1 MSKYWSES
9 DEANYRFVPV
19 PRVLFTDFKD
29 VSIQAKWVYAILLDR
44 LMLSKKN
51 VDRFSDEEG
60 LFLYFKQNDLAELL
74 GISPRTVTRIFEELK
89 AKELIQAKMC
99 GMGQPQKIYLAKPSE
114 FVRQDKSVYTD
125 KTNLSTRTRQKCLHG
140 LDKNDTS
147 DKTNLSS
154 PIKSNTEKS
163 NTERT
168 KQNIFT
174 ATPKKRTP
182 FVAPSVEEVQAYIDE
197 KGYTF
202 SAEEF
207 VASNEQ
213 KGWVVGKNQTP
224 MKNWKA
230 ACLIWEKNQKRFGVK
245 DKPTPQDLDKKW
257 GVLDYDG
264 YMAAERKKQHG
275 SESEGFGF
283 ESDAELPS
291 GEWPPW

>member
-1 MSKYWSES
+1 MSKWSEL
-9 DEANYRFVPV
+9 DEIDYKYMSVPKILV
-19 PRVLFTDFKD
+19 TGFKD
-29 VSIQAKWVYAILLDR
+29 VSIQAKWVYSVLLDR

-60 LFLYFKQNDLAELL
+60 LYLFYRQNDLAELL
-74 GISPRTVTRIFEELK
+74 GISARTVMRIFDELREK
-89 AKELIQAKMC
+89 GLISTKTA
-99 GMGQPQKIYLAKPSE
+99 GMGQPQKIYLEKLSGCVE
-114 FVRQDKSVYTD
+114 TNKSVTTD
-125 KTNLSTRTRQKCLHG
+125 VTNLSPQTGKKCHPS
-140 LDKNDTS
+140 S
-147 DKTNLSS
+147 DKTVTPVVTSVS
-154 PIKSNTEKS
+154 PPIKNYTERTTQS
-163 NTERT
+163 RT

-245 DKPTPQDLDKKW
+245 EKPTPQDLDKKW

-264 YMAAERKKQHG
+264 YMEAERKKHG
-275 SESEGFGF
+275 RESEEFSF